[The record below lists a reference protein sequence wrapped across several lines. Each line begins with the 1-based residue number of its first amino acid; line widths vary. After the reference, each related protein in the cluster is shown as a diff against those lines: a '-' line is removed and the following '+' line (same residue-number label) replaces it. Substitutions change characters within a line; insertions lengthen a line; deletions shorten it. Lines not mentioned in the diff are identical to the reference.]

1 MIAITHRKLCRRPFL
16 EQLGRVLEGDPE
28 MVILREKDLSKDDLA
43 HLAESCLEL
52 CSAHDVPLSINPA
65 SDVAFELGIDHVHL
79 PLEVARREDLGR
91 FRIVGVSVHGR
102 DEALEAESLGADY
115 LIAGHV
121 FPTACKLGLE
131 PRGTDFIGSG
141 CGSVEIPVYAV
152 GGITPD
158 NVGKVFSA
166 GAAGACAMSSMMTS
180 EDPGSLVRALSA
192 CWEVTHPPSI
202 LR

>member
-1 MIAITHRKLCRRPFL
+1 M
-16 EQLGRVLEGDPE
+16 
-28 MVILREKDLSKDDLA
+28 
-43 HLAESCLEL
+43 
-52 CSAHDVPLSINPA
+52 
-65 SDVAFELGIDHVHL
+65 
-79 PLEVARREDLGR
+79 
-91 FRIVGVSVHGR
+91 
-102 DEALEAESLGADY
+102 
-115 LIAGHV
+115 

-131 PRGTDFIGSG
+131 PRGTDFIE
-141 CGSVEIPVYAV
+141 SVCRSVDIPVYAV

-192 CWEVTHPPSI
+192 CWGVAHPPSI